1 MPTAENTVYVDAPL
15 SLVYEIAKDNR
26 SFPEFMKDVQ
36 SLTVIEEVGNRVVSD
51 YVGTVSAFNL
61 KVRWTQE
68 DVWDDVEHVCTFR
81 QLKGDYD
88 ELEGQWHFTEEGG
101 RVKFASFVRYEYRV
115 PGLGPL
121 VAKVVHSLVVKNLQG
136 ILDAIKE
143 RSEARHKAS

>member
-1 MPTAENTVYVDAPL
+1 MPTFENTVTIDAPL

-36 SLTVIEEVGNRVVSD
+36 SLTVIEESGNRVVSD
-51 YVGTVSAFNL
+51 YVATVSAFNL

-68 DVWDDVEHVCTFR
+68 DVWDDAEHICTFK

-88 ELEGQWHFTEEGG
+88 ELEGEWRFTEEAGKV
-101 RVKFASFVRYEYRV
+101 RFSSFAKYEYRV

-121 VAKVVHSLVVKNLQG
+121 VAKVVHSLMIKNVQG
-136 ILDAIKE
+136 ILDAIRD
-143 RSEARHKAS
+143 RSESRHKAT